1 MLSEYE
7 GRQAGDAD
15 RRVDAVMN
23 CQAARNRCS
32 ISAACGGGG
41 WV

>member
-7 GRQAGDAD
+7 DRQAGDAD
-15 RRVDAVMN
+15 RRADAVIN
-23 CQAARNRCS
+23 CQAAWNRCS
-32 ISAACGGGG
+32 ISAARGLGV